1 MSFLAFPVVSKLLKK
16 LVASFFF
23 TYSPVKDLLVEE
35 IIEDELAI
43 LV

>member
-1 MSFLAFPVVSKLLKK
+1 LAFPVVSKLLKK

-23 TYSPVKDLLVEE
+23 PYSPVTDLFAEE
-35 IIEDELAI
+35 IIEDELTL